1 MLNFM
6 LGFASGLYV
15 GTFNHK
21 TCRPCLERVSDCF
34 KKEFDRMTES
44 TESTESTDKND
55 KNDKKSD

>member
-1 MLNFM
+1 M

-44 TESTESTDKND
+44 YNKDDKDDKND
-55 KNDKKSD
+55 KDDKKSD

>member
-21 TCRPCLERVSDCF
+21 TCRPCLERVSDGF
-34 KKEFDRMTES
+34 KKEFDRMT
-44 TESTESTDKND
+44 DVD
-55 KNDKKSD
+55 NDKKSDTNKKSDE

>member
-44 TESTESTDKND
+44 YNKND
-55 KNDKKSD
+55 KDDKKSD